1 MKKQAMLESMK
12 HALAQQGESC
22 SAIAHT
28 LDQFQFVDL
37 SLNESV
43 AFDPRQARL
52 HCRFLAFNAQHET
65 EEGADLAAPDL
76 LSPGIE
82 LLASPR
88 AQHLDKLLDQVIG
101 RIDLWMKLSEQ
112 SKCVLFLCVQILGP
126 TKKEKGG
133 RK

>member
-1 MKKQAMLESMK
+1 MLSFQLQSMQD
-12 HALAQQGESC
+12 ALAKQGESC
-22 SAIAHT
+22 PAIAHT
-28 LDQFQFVDL
+28 LDQLQLVDFTL
-37 SLNESV
+37 DDPI
-43 AFDPRQARL
+43 AFGPRQARL